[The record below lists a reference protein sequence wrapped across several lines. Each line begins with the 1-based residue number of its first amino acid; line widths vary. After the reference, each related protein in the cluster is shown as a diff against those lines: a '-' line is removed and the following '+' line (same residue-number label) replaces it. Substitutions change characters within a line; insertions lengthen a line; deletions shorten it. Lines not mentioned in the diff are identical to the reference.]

1 MDEIMTQAFMN
12 EREHVFV
19 DTSANF
25 ALVNKKDIDH
35 MVATNFL
42 KEATEKRCGLISTN
56 FILAETYTLIM
67 RKIGRE
73 IAIRYIKDFR
83 NSAFVI
89 RVLQTDEE
97 EAWDIILK
105 HKDKNYTYTDAT
117 SFAVMERLGIKKAF
131 AFDKHFDQYGFQRL
145 P

>member
-1 MDEIMTQAFMN
+1 MGVTMMQAFMS
-12 EREHVFV
+12 EQEHIFI

-25 ALVNKKDIDH
+25 AIVNKKDIDH
-35 MVATNFL
+35 IAAINFL

-83 NSAFVI
+83 NPAFII

-97 EAWDIILK
+97 KAWDIILK
-105 HKDKNYTYTDAT
+105 HKDKDYTYTDAT

-131 AFDKHFDQYGFQRL
+131 AFDKHFEQYGFQKKG
-145 P
+145 

>member
-12 EREHVFV
+12 EREHIFI

-35 MVATNFL
+35 MMATNLL
-42 KEATEKRCGLISTN
+42 KEATEKRCALISTN

-73 IAIRYIKDFR
+73 IAVKYIKDFR

-105 HKDKNYTYTDAT
+105 HKDKDYTYTDAT
-117 SFAVMERLGIKKAF
+117 SFAVMERLRIKKAF
-131 AFDKHFDQYGFQRL
+131 AFDKHFKQYGFQRL